1 MMVLM
6 KFNRVVYNNLS
17 LTLRYL
23 ALMVVKNHKKYFF
36 CEQDSMFH
44 FYGVLTVKFIK
55 NLKLIT
61 KIL

>member
-23 ALMVVKNHKKYFF
+23 ALMVVKKHKK
-36 CEQDSMFH
+36 
-44 FYGVLTVKFIK
+44 
-55 NLKLIT
+55 
-61 KIL
+61 